1 MLTKSIFT
9 ATAAAAIWVLPI
21 KSIRGSLIPFA
32 GEISF
37 GITAKKV
44 GGF

>member
-9 ATAAAAIWVLPI
+9 ATAAAIWVLPI

-32 GEISF
+32 GEIPF